1 MKKVNKEEMLWVL
14 AELAVKVDA
23 ELDYKGCN
31 TLDNNFKLL
40 TICDDISPVDVS
52 LLHGRTDKYISDIVE
67 DTYDSVEDNELI
79 HIIFRITRIQDNEVG
94 YIRFRGRYSSWD
106 CSNYYTSE
114 VVYPR
119 KIEQVVYETKL
130 EYNEI

>member
-1 MKKVNKEEMLWVL
+1 MKNLNKEEMLWVL

-23 ELDYKGCN
+23 ERDYKGCN

-40 TICDDISPVDVS
+40 TICDDISHHDVS
-52 LLHGRTDKYISDIVE
+52 LLHGRIDKYISDVIE
-67 DTYDSVEDNELI
+67 
-79 HIIFRITRIQDNEVG
+79 DNEVG

-130 EYNEI
+130 EYNES